1 MPILNTTV
9 NVSWINKP
17 HSIDEIDTT
26 VPDPRE
32 IKKYPPLPSSPTRW
46 EKGSQSLPS
55 MKKRISHSKRKSF
68 SCVATTNNNNNIKK
82 LDFFLHRPRSF
93 HASFPLPPLPPPSSP
108 FIYNKDD
115 ENDDD
120 DDSKPLPAVPIDPQS
135 QSSFSSS
142 SPLSSPHSSSILS
155 LSSPSSTD
163 KKHPKQHY
171 ADFEPLTLKDIT
183 LILDRNDRMMAY
195 NTAYEKC
202 IATTSPLVNLL
213 KTLKKKPPCPVHHV
227 DVPPPIPS
235 HASGTTSGTC
245 LPRRSLTLPSLPSR
259 ITKKV
264 AHLQHQFSMTDMI

>member
-32 IKKYPPLPSSPTRW
+32 IKKYPPSLPSSPTRW

-68 SCVATTNNNNNIKK
+68 NCVATTNNTNNKK
-82 LDFFLHRPRSF
+82 LDSFLHRPRSF
-93 HASFPLPPLPPPSSP
+93 HASLPLPPLPPPSP
-108 FIYNKDD
+108 FIYKGDD
-115 ENDDD
+115 DDDD

-142 SPLSSPHSSSILS
+142 SPLSSPHSSSIIS
-155 LSSPSSTD
+155 LSSPSSSD
-163 KKHPKQHY
+163 KKHPKEHY

-195 NTAYEKC
+195 SKE
-202 IATTSPLVNLL
+202 
-213 KTLKKKPPCPVHHV
+213 
-227 DVPPPIPS
+227 
-235 HASGTTSGTC
+235 
-245 LPRRSLTLPSLPSR
+245 
-259 ITKKV
+259 
-264 AHLQHQFSMTDMI
+264 